1 MSSLVNIPA
10 GYNFTPASFTAA
22 EWDAHVDGAPGCNLI
37 QTWAYGEAKAGTGPW
52 RVERGLITGPG
63 GEAVGAAQVLLR
75 QLRLIG
81 DGMAWLN
88 RGPLRLAG
96 VQPSPELEAGMLS
109 AVARHYA
116 DARGLYLRIAPMAD
130 IAAFDPAWAE
140 AAGLAVTATPG
151 WASAMLDLTLGEDDL
166 RAALHGKWRNALVRA
181 ERAEFEVRVGDGDDL
196 FERFIFGHRAHM
208 KRIGPEGGLDEWLLR
223 GIKSVLP
230 ADRPLLVAL
239 AMIDGRAAAGMVF
252 VRFGD
257 GAEYLAGHADD
268 KGRAENASQLLLWS
282 AALRLKQLGC
292 RRFDLGGM
300 DEKLT
305 PDGIYRF
312 KARTGAVPYRLTGE
326 LENRPKSLLGRLVRR
341 RVMRARGA

>member
-1 MSSLVNIPA
+1 MA
-10 GYNFTPASFTAA
+10 GGYSFTPGAFTAA
-22 EWDAHVDGAPGCNLI
+22 EWDAHVDAAPGCNLI

-52 RVERGLITGPG
+52 RVERGLITAAD
-63 GEAVGAAQVLLR
+63 GEPVGAAQVLLR
-75 QLRLIG
+75 RVKFIG

-96 VQPSPELEAGMLS
+96 VQPSPELETGMLA

-116 DARGLYLRIAPMAD
+116 GERGLYLRIAPMAE
-130 IAAFDPAWAE
+130 AGAFDPASAE
-140 AAGLAVTATPG
+140 AAGLNVTATPG
-151 WASAMLDLTLGEDDL
+151 WASAMIDLTQAEDEL
-166 RAALHGKWRNALVRA
+166 RAALHGKWRNALVKA
-181 ERAEFEVRVGDGDDL
+181 ERAEIEVRIGDGDDL
-196 FERFIFGHRAHM
+196 FERFIVGHRAHM

-230 ADRPLLVAL
+230 AERALLVAL
-239 AMIDGRAAAGMVF
+239 AMVDGRAAAGMVF

-257 GAEYLAGHADD
+257 AAEYLAGHADD

-282 AALRLKQLGC
+282 AMLRLKQLGC

-305 PDGIYRF
+305 PEGIYRF
-312 KARTGAVPYRLTGE
+312 KARVGAAPYRLAAE
-326 LENRPKSLLGRLVRR
+326 LESPPKSLLARLVRR
-341 RVMRARGA
+341 RVMRARVE